1 MRATDDT
8 GSIIMSSVG
17 GDGRMSVHPTF
28 SFDDEIQRTV
38 YEYVERNGA
47 VTPGELAR
55 SIRIDSGPTQSKP
68 ARSGSYTGSECLS
81 MDDLESCLNA
91 LKTEGYLT
99 ETNGKLRVSLSAT
112 ATEFDLEDGTVSIG
126 PAREEDRVGIIETMR
141 EVAGEETYIVAENV
155 ATQLDRESALIRANE
170 EHSRAIFVAT
180 FDPEPATDADART
193 DAETDDDER
202 TVTNEDSPSNRTVA
216 GWLHV
221 DAPELP
227 SLRHTAELTVG
238 VDPKFRRRGIGSS
251 LLEYGLEWAD
261 GAGYQKLYQNLP
273 TTNEAA
279 IEFLE
284 ANGWQREGVHEGQY
298 CIDEEFVDELML
310 ATWLEG
316 NDRALFAE
324 KSQLNR

>member
-1 MRATDDT
+1 
-8 GSIIMSSVG
+8 
-17 GDGRMSVHPTF
+17 MSVHPTF

-55 SIRIDSGPTQSKP
+55 SIRIDSGPTHSKP
-68 ARSGSYTGSECLS
+68 ARSGSYTESECLS
-81 MDDLESCLNA
+81 TDDLESCLDA
-91 LKTEGYLT
+91 LKTQGYLT
-99 ETNGKLRVSLSAT
+99 ETNGKLRVSLAAT
-112 ATEFDLEDGTVSIG
+112 TTELDLEDGTASIR
-126 PAREEDRVGIIETMR
+126 PAREEDRAGIIETMR
-141 EVAGEETYIVAENV
+141 EVAGEETYIIAENV
-155 ATQLDRESALIRANE
+155 ATQLERESALVRANE

-180 FDPEPATDADART
+180 FESESETDAGADTDADDESVT
-193 DAETDDDER
+193 GDAEPTHDRDATSR
-202 TVTNEDSPSNRTVA
+202 GSPSNRTVA

-227 SLRHTAELTVG
+227 SLRHTAEVTVG
-238 VDPKFRRRGIGSS
+238 VDPEFRRRGIGSS

-261 GAGYQKLYQNLP
+261 DAGYQKLYQNLP

-298 CIDEEFVDELML
+298 CIDEEFVDEVML
-310 ATWLEG
+310 ATWP
-316 NDRALFAE
+316 
-324 KSQLNR
+324 